1 MKQTIDMSVIGQ
13 PGPAGQQARASAI
26 AHAGGLQAA
35 LDSGLLPGLV
45 SVSLSEGLVLGL
57 LRQGV
62 SKYLAIFGHGSTD
75 LGEVLRVYTN
85 AGVTR
90 VFNFRNEV
98 EMAHAGTA
106 LSWVYRETCAV
117 VTSIGPGALQA
128 LVGSLAAISNGIG
141 VYHIY
146 GDETTHGEGYNM
158 QQIPKP
164 QQHLYGQMTA
174 LMGQSYVLHT
184 PQALRDALRRGT
196 QCVHHPVKA
205 GPFYLLL
212 PLNTQPQV
220 IHELN
225 LKALPERLKLPRS
238 GVADDEA
245 IAQAVEL
252 MRRYSRIVMKVGGG
266 GRAFADKVRALAE
279 ASGAAVVLSPGS
291 TGVLPDAHPQN
302 MHVGGSK
309 GSISGNHAMEH
320 GELLLVVGSRAVCQ
334 ADCSGVGYPKAQVV
348 ININADLADVAH
360 YNATLALQGDIG
372 AVIGQLLR
380 ALPAAGKPA
389 EARQAWLDECAGMK
403 AQWKHFLA
411 SRQSAP
417 RLPDDAWQRPVLSQP
432 VAIKVVCDF
441 AKAHAAV
448 KFFDAGDV
456 QANGFQTVEDEQPFD
471 TYTETGASYMGFAV
485 CALIAAGLANQP
497 RYGIAFTG
505 DGSFM
510 MNPQAL
516 ISAVEHGAKGMIV
529 VFDNRRMAAISS
541 LQQAQY
547 GIDFRTND
555 SVAVDYVQLA
565 SSVSGVKAV
574 WGGDTLESLQ
584 AALNEAKAHDG
595 LSLVHV
601 PVYAGTAPEGGLG
614 AYGSWNVGN
623 WCTDVQYRYSHSDI

>member
-1 MKQTIDMSVIGQ
+1 MNQMIEMPVIGQ
-13 PGPAGQQARASAI
+13 PGLAGQQARARAI
-26 AHAGGLQAA
+26 AGAGGLQAA
-35 LDSGLLPGLV
+35 LARGLLPQRV

-75 LGEVLRVYTN
+75 LGEVLRVYTE

-106 LSWVYRETCAV
+106 LAWVYRETCAV

-128 LVGSLAAISNGIG
+128 LAGSLAAASNGVG
-141 VYHIY
+141 LYHIY

-158 QQIPKP
+158 QQVPKP
-164 QQHLYGQMTA
+164 QQHLFGQMTA

-184 PQALRDALRRGT
+184 PEALRDALRRGT

-225 LKALPERLKLPRS
+225 LAALPERLQLPRS
-238 GVADDEA
+238 SVADESVL
-245 IAQAVEL
+245 AQAGAL
-252 MRRYSRIVMKVGGG
+252 LRRHSRIVMKVGGG
-266 GRAFADKVRALAE
+266 GRAFAMEVRALAE
-279 ASGAAVVLSPGS
+279 ACGAAVVLSPGS

-320 GELLLVVGSRAVCQ
+320 GELLIVIGSRAVCQ
-334 ADCSGVGYPKAQVV
+334 ADCSGVGYPKAQAV

-360 YNATLALQGDIG
+360 YNATLALPGDIG
-372 AVIGQLLR
+372 AVIAQLLR
-380 ALPAAGKPA
+380 ALPAQAPSS
-389 EARQAWLDECAGMK
+389 ERQTWLAECAGMK
-403 AQWKHFLA
+403 AQWKQFLA
-411 SRQSAP
+411 ARQSAP
-417 RLPDDAWQRPVLSQP
+417 RLIDEVWQRPVLSQP
-432 VAIKVVCDF
+432 AAIKAVCDF
-441 AKAHAAV
+441 AKAHAAL

-456 QANGFQTVEDEQPFD
+456 QANGFQTVEDEQPFE
-471 TYTETGASYMGFAV
+471 TYTETGASYMGFAT
-485 CALIAAGLANQP
+485 CALIAAGMAEQP

-529 VFDNRRMAAISS
+529 IFDNRRMAAISG

-547 GIDFRTND
+547 GVDFRTND
-555 SVAVDYVQLA
+555 GVAVDYVQLA
-565 SSVSGVKAV
+565 SSVAGIKAL
-574 WGGDTLESLQ
+574 WGGESLASLQ
-584 AALNEAKAHDG
+584 AALKEAKAHDG
-595 LSLVHV
+595 LSVVHV

-623 WCTDVQYRYSHSDI
+623 WCDDVQRRYSDSDI

>member
-1 MKQTIDMSVIGQ
+1 MNQAVELPVIGQ
-13 PGPAGQQARASAI
+13 AGSAGRQARARAI
-26 AHAGGLQAA
+26 AGAGGLQAA
-35 LDSGLLPGLV
+35 IDSGLLPGHV
-45 SVSLSEGLVLGL
+45 NVSLCEGLVLGL

-62 SKYLAIFGHGSTD
+62 NKYLAIFGHGSTD
-75 LGEVLRVYTN
+75 LGEVLRVYTD

-106 LSWVYRETCAV
+106 LAWVYRETCAV

-128 LVGSLAAISNGIG
+128 LVGSLAAASNGVG

-164 QQHLYGQMTA
+164 QQHLYGQMSA

-220 IHELN
+220 IDALN
-225 LKALPERLKLPRS
+225 LAALPERLTLPRT
-238 GVADDEA
+238 GVADEPVIAEA
-245 IAQAVEL
+245 AALI
-252 MRRYSRIVMKVGGG
+252 RGHRRIVMKVGGG
-266 GRAFADKVRALAE
+266 GRAFAAQVRALAE

-291 TGVLPDAHPQN
+291 TGVLPDAHAQN

-309 GSISGNHAMEH
+309 GSISGNFAMEN
-320 GELLLVVGSRAVCQ
+320 GELLIVVGSRAVCQ
-334 ADCSGVGYPKAQVV
+334 ADCSGVGYPKVQAV
-348 ININADLADVAH
+348 ININADLADVSH

-372 AVIGQLLR
+372 AVIEQLLR
-380 ALPAAGKPA
+380 ALPLGAVPPQASH
-389 EARQAWLDECAGMK
+389 AWLAECAVKK
-403 AQWKHFLA
+403 AQWKALLRD
-411 SRQSAP
+411 RQSMP
-417 RLPDDAWQRPVLSQP
+417 PLLDDVWQRPVLTQP

-441 AKAHAAV
+441 ARAISAL

-456 QANGFQTVEDEQPFD
+456 QANGFQTVEDDQPFE
-471 TYTETGASYMGFAV
+471 TYTETGASFMGFAV
-485 CALIAAGLANQP
+485 CALTAAAVAGRP

-529 VFDNRRMAAISS
+529 VFDNRRMAAISG

-555 SVAVDYVQLA
+555 TVAVDYVQLA
-565 SSVSGVKAV
+565 SSVAGVKAV
-574 WGGDTLESLQ
+574 FGGNSVEALQ
-584 AALNEAKAHDG
+584 AALQEAYAHDG

-623 WCTDVQYRYSHSDI
+623 WCADVQRRYSESDL